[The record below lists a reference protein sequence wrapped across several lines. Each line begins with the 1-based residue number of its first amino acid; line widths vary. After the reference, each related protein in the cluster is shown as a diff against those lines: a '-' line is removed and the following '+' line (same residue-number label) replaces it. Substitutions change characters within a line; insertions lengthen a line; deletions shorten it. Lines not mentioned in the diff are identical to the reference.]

1 MNFLY
6 EEIRIAVHA
15 VWQRRWLALAVA
27 WAICL
32 LGWLVVAL
40 MPNRYESRARV
51 SIEMQSILPD
61 KIGMMQGDRQKD
73 IDRIRQ
79 TLASTVNLEK
89 VVRGTDLALQAT
101 SDRDIA
107 DQVEKLRKT
116 ITVKAGQDNIFEITG
131 QSSAGGLSD
140 ARNAKLAKA
149 IVQKL
154 IDIFVEEN
162 LAGDRDETSQTLRFL
177 DDELAKREQGLQDA
191 EQKRV
196 EFEQKYMGLLPGVG
210 SIAQRMEAA
219 RAELSGV
226 ESSLISA
233 QSSLSALNGQ
243 MAGTPATVE
252 TPNIVINN
260 GAPSGVRGRI
270 AALEGELSD
279 AAAKGWTDRHPDV
292 VAARSQLAR
301 LRSLPA
307 SASAGAGSANT
318 TNPLYVTLRSMQAEK
333 QATVAAM
340 AGRKAQ
346 LEADMAQLTAKQADE
361 PGVAA
366 EQSRLN
372 RDYEVLKA
380 QYDKLLADRE
390 DVKLRSDVSSKTDA
404 VKFRVI
410 DPPSNPRVPVAPN
423 RPLLLALVLIVGI
436 GGGIG
441 AAFAKGQL
449 QTTYATAGQLAKASG
464 LPVLGSISQ
473 VLTDA
478 QKADRRQKLV
488 WFAGGAGGL
497 AGCFAL
503 LLLVELIQR
512 GLVA

>member
-51 SIEMQSILPD
+51 SIEMQSILST
-61 KIGMMQGDRQKD
+61 KVGMMQGDRQRD

-79 TLASTVNLEK
+79 TLSSTVNLEK
-89 VVRGTDLALQAT
+89 VVRGTDLATQAT
-101 SDRDIA
+101 TDRDVA

-116 ITVKAGQDNIFEITG
+116 ITIKAGTDNIFEITG

-140 ARNAKLAKA
+140 SQNAKLSKA

-177 DDELAKREQGLQDA
+177 DDELAKREQGLQEA
-191 EQKRV
+191 EQKRA
-196 EFEQKYMGLLPGVG
+196 EFEQKFMGLLPGVG
-210 SIAQRMEAA
+210 SIGDRMEAA
-219 RAELSGV
+219 RKELNDL
-226 ESSLISA
+226 ESNLISA
-233 QSSLSALNGQ
+233 QSSLAALNGQ
-243 MAGTPATVE
+243 MAGTPATVA

-270 AALEGELSD
+270 AQLEGELSD
-279 AAAKGWTDRHPDV
+279 AAAKGWTDQHPDV
-292 VAARSQLAR
+292 VAARSQLSR
-301 LRSLPA
+301 LRSQPMA
-307 SASAGAGSANT
+307 AAGAGSANT
-318 TNPLYVTLRSMQAEK
+318 ANPLYVTLRSMQAEK
-333 QATVAAM
+333 QATAA
-340 AGRKAQ
+340 ALSSRKAQ
-346 LEADMAQLTAKQADE
+346 LQADMAQLAAKQADE

-366 EQSRLN
+366 EQARLN
-372 RDYEVLKA
+372 RDYQVLKD

-390 DVKLRSDVSSKTDA
+390 DIKLRGDVSSKTDA

-410 DPPSNPRVPVAPN
+410 DPPSDPRIPVAPN
-423 RPLLLALVLIVGI
+423 RPLLLALVLVVGI
-436 GGGIG
+436 AGGVG
-441 AAFAKGQL
+441 AAFAKAQL
-449 QTTYATAGQLAKASG
+449 QTTYATAAQLAKASG
-464 LPVLGSISQ
+464 LPVLGAISR
-473 VLTDA
+473 VLTDT
-478 QKADRRQKLV
+478 QKAERRQKLV
-488 WFAGGAGGL
+488 WFAGGSGAL
-497 AGCFAL
+497 AGCFVL
-503 LLLVELIQR
+503 LMLVELVQR
-512 GLVA
+512 GMMA